1 MASSDSPKPLVDL
14 YGDDNPPLYFEDK
27 VEPKSFRNRL
37 ISVLIWTSCLPLIL
51 LIFFQQKNFATATDM
66 QNNLQLG
73 LAREAVLYIESDV
86 SSIKSQLTLALSTYA
101 LQPRSS
107 AARGTFENLLRH
119 NPIIR
124 SLSYSDEFGHT
135 TLLASPYAVETHAA
149 GTSGQFAL
157 QISQSFRNGSSPRS
171 LTAYLDTGMLAHSL
185 SNLLYGRTYAG
196 ALFNHNRE
204 LVYATPADSA
214 QRKAAAENFTPA
226 EKQRLDTAGGTPFVL
241 RTPGDRFASH
251 IKVFV
256 PIPSLGWT
264 LVLSESQYARDEAM
278 RDMAVIWALGFFVA
292 LVGTFVLA
300 TLLSMPIAR
309 SINALAEAVEKYAR
323 TGRFTR
329 LGKEL
334 TALGTTEIVTLEEA
348 FARMVEEVDKS
359 KKALRDLNLRLE
371 DEVRSRTSDLL
382 ARNEELKTLQTL
394 LAPLSQ
400 SGLLSPE
407 GSIVEYCVNRF
418 RLLLELPQ
426 LMFETNPSDDSP
438 GIVVRLGQTVYGRLV
453 LPAGLLLTVDKQ
465 NSLERLAYALA
476 IVTAN
481 ARLVEH
487 LRQEQSA
494 LQTVFESMTDGVVI
508 IGKSGRIRY
517 ANEYAGKLLNDGQSV
532 NLMMFEE
539 LLCSHWESATAESI
553 RDHLRGQSKIRI
565 RSTTGTGTRFLELFP
580 FTVSDMPGL
589 NGERVGWILP
599 DITQEASLE
608 AVKENIVGV
617 VAHELKTPITLLQL
631 QAQDLSRTI
640 GRGQMPQAADVRSL
654 SQETTQLGQLVDDLL
669 DVSRIRAGA
678 MKLSLRVVHVES
690 IIDRAEKLAR
700 SRYPVAIRRH
710 IDMDAELFCV
720 DPDRM
725 HQVLVNLFNNA
736 ARYKKPE
743 QNEAVIDV
751 TTRIEGQNI
760 VIDVADQGIGIRADK
775 IGHIFD
781 QFYQAD
787 MTASRTHSGSGLGL
801 TIVRGIIH
809 AHGGTVAVTRSG
821 PDTGTCFSI
830 TLPLLMPDELAQP

>member
-27 VEPKSFRNRL
+27 VDPKSFRNRL

-334 TALGTTEIVTLEEA
+334 TALGTTEIVTLEET
-348 FARMVEEVDKS
+348 FARMVEVKRLSETSTCVWKTKCARARAICWRATRNS
-359 KKALRDLNLRLE
+359 KRCRRFWRHCRKAVFCLPKARSSSIASIASAFFWSCPNLCLKPIR
-371 DEVRSRTSDLL
+371 RT
-382 ARNEELKTLQTL
+382 T
-394 LAPLSQ
+394 
-400 SGLLSPE
+400 
-407 GSIVEYCVNRF
+407 
-418 RLLLELPQ
+418 
-426 LMFETNPSDDSP
+426 
-438 GIVVRLGQTVYGRLV
+438 
-453 LPAGLLLTVDKQ
+453 LPASSCD
-465 NSLERLAYALA
+465 
-476 IVTAN
+476 
-481 ARLVEH
+481 
-487 LRQEQSA
+487 SA
-494 LQTVFESMTDGVVI
+494 KRF
-508 IGKSGRIRY
+508 
-517 ANEYAGKLLNDGQSV
+517 
-532 NLMMFEE
+532 
-539 LLCSHWESATAESI
+539 
-553 RDHLRGQSKIRI
+553 
-565 RSTTGTGTRFLELFP
+565 TGG
-580 FTVSDMPGL
+580 SCC
-589 NGERVGWILP
+589 
-599 DITQEASLE
+599 
-608 AVKENIVGV
+608 
-617 VAHELKTPITLLQL
+617 
-631 QAQDLSRTI
+631 
-640 GRGQMPQAADVRSL
+640 PQA
-654 SQETTQLGQLVDDLL
+654 
-669 DVSRIRAGA
+669 
-678 MKLSLRVVHVES
+678 
-690 IIDRAEKLAR
+690 
-700 SRYPVAIRRH
+700 
-710 IDMDAELFCV
+710 
-720 DPDRM
+720 
-725 HQVLVNLFNNA
+725 
-736 ARYKKPE
+736 
-743 QNEAVIDV
+743 
-751 TTRIEGQNI
+751 
-760 VIDVADQGIGIRADK
+760 
-775 IGHIFD
+775 
-781 QFYQAD
+781 
-787 MTASRTHSGSGLGL
+787 
-801 TIVRGIIH
+801 
-809 AHGGTVAVTRSG
+809 
-821 PDTGTCFSI
+821 CF
-830 TLPLLMPDELAQP
+830 